1 MERFFRGG
9 STTPTSHRFVGWG
22 FGREARCVLHGAGF
36 KDMDCRD
43 ERQDGGFPYVVH
55 HGAVQGVTGS
65 AHEWVVSESASVL
78 IDCGL
83 FQGRD
88 TGPAGASASDLS
100 IDFDISRIQAVVLT
114 HVHIDHVGRLPWLF
128 AAGYDGPVFCSE
140 PSARLLPIVLE
151 DAFKLGISRQPD
163 RVEAFLTLLEQRLV
177 AVPYEKWQPLP
188 LAEESAFIQLLP
200 AGHILGSASVSC
212 RDSQGHVGARLAP
225 ILRSAQPPYRAD
237 CLVIESTYG
246 DRLHEGR
253 AARSARLERA
263 LMRAMED
270 KGTLL
275 IPAFSIGRTQE
286 LLYEL
291 EGLIHRH
298 RSAPLN
304 EHLDWDELPI
314 ILDSPLAS
322 RFTQVYRELDD
333 FWDAEARERL
343 DEGRRPLSF
352 EQLLT
357 VDDHDAH
364 VRMVRHLAE
373 SARPAVV
380 IAASGM
386 CAGGRIMN
394 YLKAMLGDPRHNL
407 LFVGYQAWGTPGRV
421 IQQQGQGG
429 EVVLDHQRY
438 SIAVPVTSIS
448 GYSAHGDQRDLL
460 DFVEGMEDWPEE
472 IRVVHG
478 DPKAKAGLKAALE
491 EEYQRRGMDVVVCC
505 PG

>member
-1 MERFFRGG
+1 
-9 STTPTSHRFVGWG
+9 
-22 FGREARCVLHGAGF
+22 
-36 KDMDCRD
+36 MDCRD
-43 ERQDGGFPYVVH
+43 ERRDGVFPYV
-55 HGAVQGVTGS
+55 VQGVTGS

-88 TGPAGASASDLS
+88 AGPAGASAVDLS

-140 PSARLLPIVLE
+140 PSARLLPVVLE

-177 AVPYEKWQPLP
+177 PVPYEQWTALP
-188 LAEESAFIQLLP
+188 LVGESAFIQLLP

-212 RDSQGHVGARLAP
+212 RDSKGHVTVFSGDLGARLAP
-225 ILRSAQPPYRAD
+225 ILRPAQSPYRAD

-246 DRLHEGR
+246 DRMHEGR
-253 AARSARLERA
+253 ATRSARLEHA
-263 LMRAMED
+263 LVRAMED
-270 KGTLL
+270 NGTLL

-298 RSAPLN
+298 RSSPVN
-304 EHLDWDELPI
+304 DRLDWETLPI
-314 ILDSPLAS
+314 VLDSPLAS
-322 RFTQVYRELDD
+322 RFTQVYRELDG
-333 FWDAEARERL
+333 FWNVEARERL
-343 DEGRRPLSF
+343 DQGRRPLGF

-364 VRMVRHLAE
+364 TRMVRYLAE

-386 CAGGRIMN
+386 CAGGRIVN
-394 YLKAMLGDPRHNL
+394 YLKAMLGDARHNV
-407 LFVGYQAWGTPGRV
+407 LFVGYQAQGTPGRV
-421 IQQQGQGG
+421 IQSRGQGG
-429 EVVLDHQRY
+429 QVELEGSEYRIDA
-438 SIAVPVTSIS
+438 AVDSIS
-448 GYSAHGDQRDLL
+448 GYSAHGDQADLL
-460 DFVEGMEDWPEE
+460 AFVEGMARWPEE

-478 DPKAKAGLKAALE
+478 DDGAKQEFKRRLASLYAGHEKRLN
-491 EEYQRRGMDVVVCC
+491 VFC
-505 PG
+505 P

>member
-1 MERFFRGG
+1 MDRRDAA
-9 STTPTSHRFVGWG
+9 P
-22 FGREARCVLHGAGF
+22 AGA
-36 KDMDCRD
+36 
-43 ERQDGGFPYVVH
+43 FPYVVH

-88 TGPAGASASDLS
+88 VGPAGASASDLS

-212 RDSQGHVGARLAP
+212 RDSQGHVTVFSGDLGARLAP
-225 ILRSAQPPYRAD
+225 ILRSAQSPYRAD

-263 LMRAMED
+263 LVRAMED
-270 KGTLL
+270 RGTLL

-291 EGLIHRH
+291 EGLIHKH
-298 RSAPLN
+298 RDKAINPD
-304 EHLDWDELPI
+304 LDWDALPI

-322 RFTQVYRELDD
+322 RFTRVYRELDA
-333 FWDAEARERL
+333 FWDVEARERL
-343 DEGRRPLSF
+343 GEGRNPLGF

-357 VDDHDAH
+357 VDDHGAH

-394 YLKAMLGDPRHNL
+394 YLKAMLGDARHNL
-407 LFVGYQAWGTPGRV
+407 LFVGYQAWGTPGRT

-429 EVVLDHQRY
+429 EVELDGERY
-438 SIAVPVTSIS
+438 PISLPVTSIS
-448 GYSAHGDQRDLL
+448 GYSAHGDQQDLL
-460 DFVEGMEDWPEE
+460 DFVGGMQEFPTEV
-472 IRVVHG
+472 RVVHG
-478 DPKAKAGLKAALE
+478 DDHAKAGLKTALE
-491 EEYQRRGMDVVVCC
+491 ALYGRWGLEVRVWC
-505 PG
+505 P

>member
-1 MERFFRGG
+1 MLNE
-9 STTPTSHRFVGWG
+9 T
-22 FGREARCVLHGAGF
+22 GF
-36 KDMDCRD
+36 KDMDSRD
-43 ERQDGGFPYVVH
+43 AGLEVAFPYVVH

-88 TGPAGASASDLS
+88 VGPAGASASDLS

-212 RDSQGHVGARLAP
+212 RDSQGHVTVFSGDLGARLAP
-225 ILRSAQPPYRAD
+225 ILRSAQSPYRAD
-237 CLVIESTYG
+237 CLVLESTYG

-263 LMRAMED
+263 LVRAMED
-270 KGTLL
+270 RGTLL

-291 EGLIHRH
+291 EGLIHKH
-298 RSAPLN
+298 RDKAINPD
-304 EHLDWDELPI
+304 LDWDALPI

-322 RFTQVYRELDD
+322 RFTRVYRELDA
-333 FWDAEARERL
+333 FWDVEARERL
-343 DEGRRPLSF
+343 GEGRNPLGF

-357 VDDHDAH
+357 VDDHGAH
-364 VRMVRHLAE
+364 LRMVRHLAE

-394 YLKAMLGDPRHNL
+394 YLKAMLGDARHNL
-407 LFVGYQAWGTPGRV
+407 LFVGYQAWGTPGRT

-429 EVVLDHQRY
+429 EVELDGERY
-438 SIAVPVTSIS
+438 PISLPVTSIS
-448 GYSAHGDQRDLL
+448 GYSAHGDQQDLL
-460 DFVEGMEDWPEE
+460 DFVGGMQEFPTEV
-472 IRVVHG
+472 RVVHG
-478 DPKAKAGLKAALE
+478 DDHAKAGLKAALE
-491 EEYQRRGMDVVVCC
+491 AWYGRWGLEVSVWC
-505 PG
+505 P

>member
-1 MERFFRGG
+1 
-9 STTPTSHRFVGWG
+9 
-22 FGREARCVLHGAGF
+22 
-36 KDMDCRD
+36 MDCRD
-43 ERQDGGFPYVVH
+43 EPQVGVFPYVVH

-65 AHEWVVSESASVL
+65 AHEWLVSESASVL

-88 TGPAGASASDLS
+88 TGPAGASAADLS
-100 IDFDISRIQAVVLT
+100 IDFDISRVQAVVLT

-128 AAGYDGPVFCSE
+128 AAGYDGPVYCSE

-177 AVPYEKWQPLP
+177 PVPYEQWTALS
-188 LAEESAFIQLLP
+188 LVGESAFIQLLP

-212 RDSQGHVGARLAP
+212 QDSKGHVTVFSGDLGARLAP
-225 ILRSAQPPYRAD
+225 ILRSAQSPYRAD

-246 DRLHEGR
+246 DRMHEGR
-253 AARSARLERA
+253 ATRSARLEHA
-263 LMRAMED
+263 LVRAMED
-270 KGTLL
+270 NGTLL

-298 RSAPLN
+298 RSSPVN
-304 EHLDWDELPI
+304 DRLDWEALPI
-314 ILDSPLAS
+314 VLDSPLAS
-322 RFTQVYRELDD
+322 RFTRVYRELDD
-333 FWDAEARERL
+333 FWDMEARERL
-343 DEGRRPLSF
+343 DQGRKPLGF

-364 VRMVRHLAE
+364 MRMVRYLAE

-394 YLKAMLGDPRHNL
+394 YLKAMLGDARHNL
-407 LFVGYQAWGTPGRV
+407 LFVGYQAWGTPGRT
-421 IQQQGQGG
+421 IQQEGQGG
-429 EVVLDHQRY
+429 EVVLDGERY
-438 SIAVPVTSIS
+438 SISLPVTSIS
-448 GYSAHGDQRDLL
+448 GYSAHGDQQDLL
-460 DFVEGMEDWPEE
+460 DFVARMQEKPEE
-472 IRVVHG
+472 VRVVHG
-478 DPKAKAGLKAALE
+478 DPDAKEGLKAALE
-491 EEYQRRGMDVVVCC
+491 ACYAQWGLPVRVFC
-505 PG
+505 PGG

>member
-1 MERFFRGG
+1 
-9 STTPTSHRFVGWG
+9 
-22 FGREARCVLHGAGF
+22 
-36 KDMDCRD
+36 MDCRD

-151 DAFKLGISRQPD
+151 DAFKLGISRQPA

-188 LAEESAFIQLLP
+188 LAGESAFIQLLP

-212 RDSQGHVGARLAP
+212 RDSQGHVTVFSGDLGARLAP
-225 ILRSAQPPYRAD
+225 ILRSAQSPYRAD
-237 CLVIESTYG
+237 RLVLESTYG

-263 LMRAMED
+263 LLRAMED
-270 KGTLL
+270 RGTLL

-291 EGLIHRH
+291 EGLIHKH
-298 RSAPLN
+298 RDKAINPD
-304 EHLDWDELPI
+304 LDWDALPI

-322 RFTQVYRELDD
+322 RFTRVYRELDA
-333 FWDAEARERL
+333 FWDVEARERL
-343 DEGRRPLSF
+343 GEGRNPLEF

-364 VRMVRHLAE
+364 MRMVRHLAE

-394 YLKAMLGDPRHNL
+394 YLKAMLGDARHNL
-407 LFVGYQAWGTPGRV
+407 LFVGYQAWGTPGRT

-429 EVVLDHQRY
+429 EVELDGERY
-438 SIAVPVTSIS
+438 PISLPVTSIS
-448 GYSAHGDQRDLL
+448 GYSAHGDQQDLL
-460 DFVEGMEDWPEE
+460 DFVGGMQEFPTEV
-472 IRVVHG
+472 RVVHG
-478 DPKAKAGLKAALE
+478 DDHAKAGLKAALE
-491 EEYQRRGMDVVVCC
+491 AWYGRWGLEVSVWC
-505 PG
+505 P

>member
-1 MERFFRGG
+1 M
-9 STTPTSHRFVGWG
+9 WLL
-22 FGREARCVLHGAGF
+22 REAGF

-43 ERQDGGFPYVVH
+43 GRQDGGFPYVVH

-88 TGPAGASASDLS
+88 VGPAGASASDLT

-151 DAFKLGISRQPD
+151 DAFKLGISRQPA

-188 LAEESAFIQLLP
+188 LAGESAFIQLLP

-212 RDSQGHVGARLAP
+212 RNSQGHVTVFSGDLGARLAP
-225 ILRSAQPPYRAD
+225 ILRSAQSPYRAD
-237 CLVIESTYG
+237 CLVLESTYG

-263 LMRAMED
+263 LVRAMED
-270 KGTLL
+270 SGTLL

-291 EGLIHRH
+291 EGLIHKH
-298 RSAPLN
+298 RDKAINPD
-304 EHLDWDELPI
+304 LDWDALPI

-322 RFTQVYRELDD
+322 RFTRVYRELDA
-333 FWDAEARERL
+333 FWDVEARERL
-343 DEGRRPLSF
+343 GEGRNPLGF

-357 VDDHDAH
+357 VDDHGAH

-394 YLKAMLGDPRHNL
+394 YLKAMLGDARHNL
-407 LFVGYQAWGTPGRV
+407 LFVGYQAWGTPGRT

-429 EVVLDHQRY
+429 EVELDGERY
-438 SIAVPVTSIS
+438 PISLPVTSIS
-448 GYSAHGDQRDLL
+448 GYSAHGDQQDLL
-460 DFVEGMEDWPEE
+460 DFVGGMQEFPTEV
-472 IRVVHG
+472 RVVHG
-478 DPKAKAGLKAALE
+478 DDHAKAGLKTALE
-491 EEYQRRGMDVVVCC
+491 AWYGRWGLEVSVWC
-505 PG
+505 P

>member
-1 MERFFRGG
+1 MLNE
-9 STTPTSHRFVGWG
+9 T
-22 FGREARCVLHGAGF
+22 GF
-36 KDMDCRD
+36 KDMDRRD
-43 ERQDGGFPYVVH
+43 AALEGAFPYVVH

-88 TGPAGASASDLS
+88 VGPDGASASDLS

-151 DAFKLGISRQPD
+151 DAFKLGISRQPA

-177 AVPYEKWQPLP
+177 AVPYEKWQALP

-212 RDSQGHVGARLAP
+212 RDSQGHVTVFSGDLGARLAP
-225 ILRSAQPPYRAD
+225 ILRSAQSPYRAD
-237 CLVIESTYG
+237 CLVLESTYG

-263 LMRAMED
+263 LVRAMED
-270 KGTLL
+270 RGTLL

-291 EGLIHRH
+291 EGLIHKH
-298 RSAPLN
+298 RDKAINPD
-304 EHLDWDELPI
+304 LDWDALPI

-322 RFTQVYRELDD
+322 RFTRVYRELDA
-333 FWDAEARERL
+333 FWDVEARERL
-343 DEGRRPLSF
+343 GEGRNPLGF

-357 VDDHDAH
+357 VDDHGAH

-394 YLKAMLGDPRHNL
+394 YLKAMLGDARHNL
-407 LFVGYQAWGTPGRV
+407 LFVGYQAWGTPGRT

-429 EVVLDHQRY
+429 EVELDGERY
-438 SIAVPVTSIS
+438 PISLPVTSIS
-448 GYSAHGDQRDLL
+448 GYSAHGDQQDLL
-460 DFVEGMEDWPEE
+460 DFVGGMQEFPTEV
-472 IRVVHG
+472 RVVHG
-478 DPKAKAGLKAALE
+478 DDHAKAGLKTALE
-491 EEYQRRGMDVVVCC
+491 TWYGRWGLEVRVWC
-505 PG
+505 P

>member
-1 MERFFRGG
+1 MDRRDAA
-9 STTPTSHRFVGWG
+9 P
-22 FGREARCVLHGAGF
+22 AGA
-36 KDMDCRD
+36 
-43 ERQDGGFPYVVH
+43 FPYVVH

-88 TGPAGASASDLS
+88 VGPAGASASDLS

-212 RDSQGHVGARLAP
+212 RDSQGHVTVFSGDLGARLAP
-225 ILRSAQPPYRAD
+225 ILRSAQSPYRAD

-263 LMRAMED
+263 LVRAMED
-270 KGTLL
+270 RGTLL

-291 EGLIHRH
+291 EGLIHKH
-298 RSAPLN
+298 RDKAINPD
-304 EHLDWDELPI
+304 LDWDALPI

-322 RFTQVYRELDD
+322 RFTRVYRELDA
-333 FWDAEARERL
+333 FWDVEARERL
-343 DEGRRPLSF
+343 GEGRNPLGF

-357 VDDHDAH
+357 VDDHGAH
-364 VRMVRHLAE
+364 LRMVRHLAE

-394 YLKAMLGDPRHNL
+394 YLKAMLGDARHNL
-407 LFVGYQAWGTPGRV
+407 LFVGYQAWGTPGRT

-429 EVVLDHQRY
+429 EVELDGERY
-438 SIAVPVTSIS
+438 PISLPVTSIS
-448 GYSAHGDQRDLL
+448 GYSAHGDQQDLL
-460 DFVEGMEDWPEE
+460 DFVGGMQEFPTEV
-472 IRVVHG
+472 RVVHG
-478 DPKAKAGLKAALE
+478 DDHAKAGLKAALE
-491 EEYQRRGMDVVVCC
+491 AWYERWGLAVRVWC
-505 PG
+505 P

>member
-1 MERFFRGG
+1 
-9 STTPTSHRFVGWG
+9 
-22 FGREARCVLHGAGF
+22 
-36 KDMDCRD
+36 MDCRD
-43 ERQDGGFPYVVH
+43 DRQDGVFPYVVH

-128 AAGYDGPVFCSE
+128 AAGYEGPVFCSE

-163 RVEAFLTLLEQRLV
+163 QVEAFLTLLGQRLV
-177 AVPYEKWQPLP
+177 PVPYEQWTALP
-188 LAEESAFIQLLP
+188 LVGASAFIQLLP
-200 AGHILGSASVSC
+200 AGHILGSSSVSC
-212 RDSQGHVGARLAP
+212 RNSKGHVTVFSGDLGARLAP
-225 ILRSAQPPYRAD
+225 ILRPAQSPYRAD

-246 DRLHEGR
+246 DRMHEGR
-253 AARSARLERA
+253 ATRSARLEHA
-263 LMRAMED
+263 LVRAMED
-270 KGTLL
+270 NGTLL
-275 IPAFSIGRTQE
+275 IPAFSIGRSQE

-298 RSAPLN
+298 RSSPVN
-304 EHLDWDELPI
+304 DGLDWEALPI
-314 ILDSPLAS
+314 VLDSPLAS
-322 RFTQVYRELDD
+322 RFTRVYRELDD

-343 DEGRRPLSF
+343 DQGRKPLGF

-364 VRMVRHLAE
+364 MRMVRYLAE

-394 YLKAMLGDPRHNL
+394 YLKAMLGDARHNL
-407 LFVGYQAWGTPGRV
+407 LFVGYQALGTPGRT
-421 IQQQGQGG
+421 IQQEGQGG
-429 EVVLDHQRY
+429 EVVLDGERY
-438 SIAVPVTSIS
+438 SISLPVTSIS
-448 GYSAHGDQRDLL
+448 GYSAHGDQQDLL
-460 DFVEGMEDWPEE
+460 DFVARMQEKPDEV
-472 IRVVHG
+472 RVVHG
-478 DPKAKAGLKAALE
+478 DPEAKEELKAALE
-491 EEYQRRGMDVVVCC
+491 VCYDRWALPVRVLC
-505 PG
+505 PGG

>member
-1 MERFFRGG
+1 MDRRDAA
-9 STTPTSHRFVGWG
+9 P
-22 FGREARCVLHGAGF
+22 AGA
-36 KDMDCRD
+36 
-43 ERQDGGFPYVVH
+43 FPYVVH

-88 TGPAGASASDLS
+88 VGPAGASASDLS

-177 AVPYEKWQPLP
+177 EVPYEKWQPLP

-212 RDSQGHVGARLAP
+212 RDSQGHVTVFSGDLGARLAP
-225 ILRSAQPPYRAD
+225 ILRSAQSPYRAD

-263 LMRAMED
+263 LVRAMED
-270 KGTLL
+270 RGTLL

-291 EGLIHRH
+291 EGLIHKH
-298 RSAPLN
+298 RDKAINPD
-304 EHLDWDELPI
+304 LDWDALPI

-322 RFTQVYRELDD
+322 RFTRVYRELDA
-333 FWDAEARERL
+333 FWDVEARERL
-343 DEGRRPLSF
+343 GEGRNPLGF

-357 VDDHDAH
+357 VDDHGAH

-394 YLKAMLGDPRHNL
+394 YLKAMLGDARHNL
-407 LFVGYQAWGTPGRV
+407 LFVGYQAWGTPGRT

-429 EVVLDHQRY
+429 EVELDGERY
-438 SIAVPVTSIS
+438 PISLPVTSIS
-448 GYSAHGDQRDLL
+448 GYSAHGDQQDLL
-460 DFVEGMEDWPEE
+460 DFVGGMQEFPTEV
-472 IRVVHG
+472 RVVHG
-478 DPKAKAGLKAALE
+478 DDHAKAGLKTALE
-491 EEYQRRGMDVVVCC
+491 AWYGRWGLEVRVWC
-505 PG
+505 P

>member
-1 MERFFRGG
+1 MWLLHE
-9 STTPTSHRFVGWG
+9 VG
-22 FGREARCVLHGAGF
+22 L

-43 ERQDGGFPYVVH
+43 GRQDGGFPYVVH

-78 IDCGL
+78 VDCGL

-88 TGPAGASASDLS
+88 VGPAGASASDLS

-151 DAFKLGISRQPD
+151 DALKLGISRQPA

-188 LAEESAFIQLLP
+188 LAGESAFIQLLP

-212 RDSQGHVGARLAP
+212 RDSQGHVTVFSGDLGARLAP
-225 ILRSAQPPYRAD
+225 ILRSAQSPYRAD
-237 CLVIESTYG
+237 CLVLESTYG

-263 LMRAMED
+263 LGRAMED
-270 KGTLL
+270 SGTLL

-291 EGLIHRH
+291 EGLIHKH
-298 RSAPLN
+298 RDKAINPD
-304 EHLDWDELPI
+304 LDWDALPI

-322 RFTQVYRELDD
+322 RFTRVYRELDA
-333 FWDAEARERL
+333 FWDVEARERL
-343 DEGRRPLSF
+343 GEGRNPLGF

-357 VDDHDAH
+357 VDDHGAH
-364 VRMVRHLAE
+364 LRMVRHLAE

-394 YLKAMLGDPRHNL
+394 YLKAMLGDARHNL
-407 LFVGYQAWGTPGRV
+407 LFVGYQAWGTPGRT

-429 EVVLDHQRY
+429 EVELDGERY
-438 SIAVPVTSIS
+438 PISLPVTSIS
-448 GYSAHGDQRDLL
+448 GYSAHGDQQDLL
-460 DFVEGMEDWPEE
+460 DFVGGMQEFPTEV
-472 IRVVHG
+472 RVVHG
-478 DPKAKAGLKAALE
+478 DDHAKAGLKAALE
-491 EEYQRRGMDVVVCC
+491 AWYGRWGLEVSVWC
-505 PG
+505 P

>member
-1 MERFFRGG
+1 LLNE
-9 STTPTSHRFVGWG
+9 T
-22 FGREARCVLHGAGF
+22 GF
-36 KDMDCRD
+36 KDMDSRD
-43 ERQDGGFPYVVH
+43 AGLEVAFPYVVH

-88 TGPAGASASDLS
+88 VGPAGASASDLS

-212 RDSQGHVGARLAP
+212 RDSQGHVTVFSGDLGARLAP
-225 ILRSAQPPYRAD
+225 ILRSAQSPYRAD
-237 CLVIESTYG
+237 CLVLESTYG

-263 LMRAMED
+263 LVRAMED
-270 KGTLL
+270 RGTLL

-291 EGLIHRH
+291 EGLIHKH
-298 RSAPLN
+298 RDKAINPD
-304 EHLDWDELPI
+304 LDWDALPI

-322 RFTQVYRELDD
+322 RFTRVYRELDA
-333 FWDAEARERL
+333 FWDVEARERL
-343 DEGRRPLSF
+343 GEGRNPLGF

-357 VDDHDAH
+357 VDDHGAH
-364 VRMVRHLAE
+364 LRMVRHLAE

-394 YLKAMLGDPRHNL
+394 YLKAMLGDARHNL
-407 LFVGYQAWGTPGRV
+407 LFVGYQAWGTPGRT

-429 EVVLDHQRY
+429 EVELDGERY
-438 SIAVPVTSIS
+438 PISLPVTSIS
-448 GYSAHGDQRDLL
+448 GYSAHGDQQDLL
-460 DFVEGMEDWPEE
+460 DFVGGMQEFPTEV
-472 IRVVHG
+472 RVVHG
-478 DPKAKAGLKAALE
+478 DDHAKAGLKAALE
-491 EEYQRRGMDVVVCC
+491 AWYGRWGLEVSVWC
-505 PG
+505 P

>member
-1 MERFFRGG
+1 M
-9 STTPTSHRFVGWG
+9 
-22 FGREARCVLHGAGF
+22 
-36 KDMDCRD
+36 
-43 ERQDGGFPYVVH
+43 
-55 HGAVQGVTGS
+55 
-65 AHEWVVSESASVL
+65 
-78 IDCGL
+78 
-83 FQGRD
+83 
-88 TGPAGASASDLS
+88 GPAGASASDLS

-177 AVPYEKWQPLP
+177 EVPYEKWQPLP

-212 RDSQGHVGARLAP
+212 RDSQGHVTVFSGDLGARLAP
-225 ILRSAQPPYRAD
+225 ILRSAQSPYRAD

-263 LMRAMED
+263 LVRAMED
-270 KGTLL
+270 RGTLL

-291 EGLIHRH
+291 EGLIHKH
-298 RSAPLN
+298 RDKAINPD
-304 EHLDWDELPI
+304 LDWDALPI

-322 RFTQVYRELDD
+322 RFTRVYRELDA
-333 FWDAEARERL
+333 FWDVEARERL
-343 DEGRRPLSF
+343 GEGRNPLGF

-357 VDDHDAH
+357 VDDHGAH

-394 YLKAMLGDPRHNL
+394 YLKAMLGDARHNL
-407 LFVGYQAWGTPGRV
+407 LFVGYQAWGTPGRT

-429 EVVLDHQRY
+429 EVELDGERY
-438 SIAVPVTSIS
+438 PISLPVTSIS
-448 GYSAHGDQRDLL
+448 GYSAHGDQQDLL
-460 DFVEGMEDWPEE
+460 DFVGGMQEFPTEV
-472 IRVVHG
+472 RVVHG
-478 DPKAKAGLKAALE
+478 DDHAKAGLKAALE
-491 EEYQRRGMDVVVCC
+491 AWYGRWGLEVRVLC
-505 PG
+505 P

>member
-1 MERFFRGG
+1 MAASEID
-9 STTPTSHRFVGWG
+9 
-22 FGREARCVLHGAGF
+22 
-36 KDMDCRD
+36 DMDCRD
-43 ERQDGGFPYVVH
+43 ALREGGFPFVVH
-55 HGAVQGVTGS
+55 RGAVQGVTGS

-88 TGPAGASASDLS
+88 AGPAGASASDLA

-128 AAGYDGPVFCSE
+128 AAGYDGPVYCSE

-151 DAFKLGISRQPD
+151 DAFRLGISRQPEQVD
-163 RVEAFLTLLEQRLV
+163 AFLRLLHQRV
-177 AVPYEKWQPLP
+177 VPVPYEAWTGVLLGDEK
-188 LAEESAFIQLLP
+188 AFIQLLP

-212 RDSQGHVGARLAP
+212 RDSLGHVTVFSGDLGARLAP
-225 ILRSAQPPYRAD
+225 ILRSAQSPYRAD

-246 DRLHEGR
+246 DRFHEGR
-253 AARSARLERA
+253 ASRSARLERA
-263 LMRAMED
+263 LVRAMED

-291 EGLIHRH
+291 EGMIHRH

-304 EHLDWDELPI
+304 EHLDWDALPI
-314 ILDSPLAS
+314 VLDSPLAS
-322 RFTQVYRELDD
+322 RFTQVYRELDT
-333 FWDAEARERL
+333 FWDVEARERL
-343 DEGRRPLSF
+343 DEGRKPLSF
-352 EQLLT
+352 DQLLT

-364 VRMVRHLAE
+364 TRMVRYLAE

-386 CAGGRIMN
+386 CAGGRIVN
-394 YLKAMLGDPRHNL
+394 YLKAMLEDARHNL
-407 LFVGYQAWGTPGRV
+407 LFVGYQARGTPGRA
-421 IQQQGQGG
+421 IQQEGQGG
-429 EVVLDHQRY
+429 DVTLDGERFG
-438 SIAVPVTSIS
+438 IALPVTSIS

-460 DFVEGMEDWPEE
+460 DFVAGMEDKPRQV
-472 IRVVHG
+472 RVVHG
-478 DPKAKAGLKAALE
+478 DPEAKAGLKSALE
-491 EEYQRRGMDVVVCC
+491 EQYQRWGLPVEVVC
-505 PG
+505 PEG